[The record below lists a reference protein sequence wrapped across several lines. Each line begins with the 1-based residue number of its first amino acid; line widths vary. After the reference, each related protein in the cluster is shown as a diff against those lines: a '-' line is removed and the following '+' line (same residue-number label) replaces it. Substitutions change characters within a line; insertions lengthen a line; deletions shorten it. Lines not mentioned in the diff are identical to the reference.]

1 MTDDRADP
9 YTVLGVPSTASQR
22 EITQAFHR
30 LLRRYHPDTRP
41 ATSHAD
47 DLRQLI
53 AAYTVLRDP
62 VRRTDY
68 DLAHPE
74 TPPQPQTPQPQPPR
88 PVRRQWT
95 TAQPDIRV
103 GPVRRVVD

>member
-1 MTDDRADP
+1 MTDDRPDP
-9 YTVLGVPSTASQR
+9 YTVLGVPSTASRR

-30 LLRRYHPDTRP
+30 LLRRYHPDTRSTT
-41 ATSHAD
+41 AHAD

-53 AAYTVLRDP
+53 AAYAVLRDP
-62 VRRTDY
+62 ARRADH

-74 TPPQPQTPQPQPPR
+74 TPLPPQ
-88 PVRRQWT
+88 VRRQWT

-103 GPVRRVVD
+103 GPVRRVAD